1 LVNLIIAL
9 VAATVAIAVLAKYL
23 PRTSLYRRFALVTS
37 NPSGPSLDHIPRQF
51 ANAVSLTPGTRGVTV
66 SMLRPSGKARFSDQL
81 VDVITDGEFV
91 APETPVTVVQSDGMR
106 VVVKPI
112 AA

>member
-1 LVNLIIAL
+1 VIAI
-9 VAATVAIAVLAKYL
+9 VAATIAIILLARYL

-37 NPSGPSLDHIPRQF
+37 NPAGPSLDHQPRQF
-51 ANAVSLTPGTRGVTV
+51 ATGSGLTPGAQGVTV

-81 VDVITDGEFV
+81 VDVITEGEFV
-91 APETPVTVVQSDGMR
+91 PPETPITIIQTDGMR
-106 VVVKPI
+106 VVVKPS